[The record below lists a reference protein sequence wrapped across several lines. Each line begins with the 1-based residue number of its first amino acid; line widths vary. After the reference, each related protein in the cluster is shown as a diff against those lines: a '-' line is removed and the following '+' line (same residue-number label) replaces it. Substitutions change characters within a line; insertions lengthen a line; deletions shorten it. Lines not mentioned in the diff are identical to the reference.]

1 MTLKT
6 LCFHHKP
13 VHSTTTTLT
22 LLTTCLNS
30 VSGSEIEIT
39 GCITELHGKDHKLAC
54 QSNNRSNEIMKQDLL
69 KHITVAIVEPSLI
82 ESEARLNQ
90 ENRAIATVPYDKY
103 MNSKV
108 LTDG

>member
-1 MTLKT
+1 
-6 LCFHHKP
+6 
-13 VHSTTTTLT
+13 
-22 LLTTCLNS
+22 
-30 VSGSEIEIT
+30 
-39 GCITELHGKDHKLAC
+39 
-54 QSNNRSNEIMKQDLL
+54 MKQDLL